1 MDINRNNYELYLI
14 DYFDG
19 ILDGETKTAVEK
31 FLVDNPDIAQDA
43 QQLSSFKLNP
53 LASSYKHK
61 SKLLK
66 SKQLLVGV
74 EDEFDY
80 LCIASLEKDID
91 QRDKQTL
98 EAAIEK
104 NPQRAIEF
112 QQFQIAKLKADL
124 KITYKHKGKLK
135 RFTAFGFTRR
145 ILYTASS
152 AAAVLLILIS
162 LFNYMSSK
170 SEVQQIHELAHTVE
184 TIPIETKT
192 SANSKKF
199 VPVVETNNSLAEP
212 SVNGNSRVDQTTS
225 KAEIAEVIHEF
236 ETIENLTIPNYIKPI
251 VAINIVNKGLPNVS
265 KELLAF
271 QMPIIDNYLQQ
282 KNPDAEGS
290 SRTIGLFEI
299 AQMGFSKLAS
309 TTGKNL
315 SLQAQKDD
323 DGKFKRIEFE
333 TNLFALSVPVN
344 RKK

>member
-124 KITYKHKGKLK
+124 SITYKHKGKLK
-135 RFTAFGFTRR
+135 RFTTFGFTRR

-162 LFNYMSSK
+162 LFNYMSSL
-170 SEVQQIHELAHTVE
+170 SEVQQIRELANTVE

>member
-19 ILDGETKTAVEK
+19 ILNGETKIAVER

-43 QQLSSFKLNP
+43 RQLSSFKLNP

-66 SKQLLVGV
+66 SKHLLVGV

-124 KITYKHKGKLK
+124 SITYKHKGKLK

-162 LFNYMSSK
+162 LFNYMSSL
-170 SEVQQIHELAHTVE
+170 SEVQQIRELANTVE
-184 TIPIETKT
+184 TIPIKKRA
-192 SANSKKF
+192 SVNSQNI
-199 VPVVETNNSLAEP
+199 VPVNETNNSLVDPNA
-212 SVNGNSRVDQTTS
+212 NSNKKQEQVKLMEEISEVTHELDS
-225 KAEIAEVIHEF
+225 KESQS
-236 ETIENLTIPNYIKPI
+236 IPNYIKPI
-251 VAINIVNKGLPNVS
+251 DAINIVNKGLPNVS

-271 QMPIIDNYLQQ
+271 QMPIIDNYLEQE
-282 KNPDAEGS
+282 NPDVEGS

-315 SLQAQKDD
+315 SLQAHKDD